1 MKIIVTGAGGRMG
14 AELRNL
20 LGDALVCGVDP
31 VGEVKN
37 INDYAGEADGIID
50 FSFHG
55 AIPEIADYAVAK
67 GLPLVVCTTGHTPEE
82 LTKIN
87 EAAKS
92 VPVFFSA
99 NMSIGIAVLCRL
111 AKEAVKFFPEADIE
125 IIEKHH
131 NRKLDAPSGTALMLA
146 KEIAEVREDARFVYG
161 RVGHAKREQG
171 EIGIHAVRMGNIVGD
186 HEIIVGTDT
195 QRITL
200 KHEAVTRAIFAE
212 GALSAMQFILGKD
225 AGLYDMKDMI
235 K

>member
-1 MKIIVTGAGGRMG
+1 MKIIVTGAAGRMG
-14 AELRNL
+14 AELKAL
-20 LGDALVCGVDP
+20 LGDDLVCGVDP
-31 VGEVKN
+31 AGEVKN
-37 INDYAGEADGIID
+37 INDYAGDADGIID

-55 AIPEIADYAVAK
+55 AIPEIADYAVK
-67 GLPLVVCTTGHTPEE
+67 RGLPLVVCTTGHTPEE
-82 LTKIN
+82 LAKIN

-99 NMSIGIAVLCRL
+99 NMCIGIAVLCRL
-111 AKEAVKFFPEADIE
+111 AKEAVKYFPDADIE

-146 KEIAEVREDARFVYG
+146 KEIASVREDAKFVYG
-161 RVGHAKREQG
+161 RVGQAKREQG

-212 GALSAMQFILGKD
+212 GAVTAMQFLQGRE

>member
-20 LGDALVCGVDP
+20 LGEELVCGVDP

-55 AIPEIADYAVAK
+55 AIPDIADYAVK
-67 GLPLVVCTTGHTPEE
+67 RGLPLVVCTTGHTPDE
-82 LTKIN
+82 LAKIN

-99 NMSIGIAVLCRL
+99 NMCIGIAVLCRL
-111 AKEAVKFFPEADIE
+111 AKEAVKFFPDADIE

-146 KEIAEVREDARFVYG
+146 KEIASVREDAKFVYG
-161 RVGHAKREQG
+161 RVGQSRREQG

-212 GALSAMQFILGKD
+212 GALSAMQFLQGKG

>member
-1 MKIIVTGAGGRMG
+1 MKVIVTGALGRMG
-14 AELRNL
+14 AELRAL
-20 LGDALVCGVDP
+20 LGDDIACAVD
-31 VGEVKN
+31 VKGETKN
-37 INDYAGEADGIID
+37 IAECHTPADGIID

-55 AIPEIADYAVAK
+55 AIGEIADYAVEK
-67 GLPLVVCTTGHTPEE
+67 GLPLVVATTGHTPEE
-82 LTKIN
+82 LAKIN

-99 NMSIGIAVLCRL
+99 NMSVGIAVLCAL
-111 AKEAVKFFPEADIE
+111 ARQAVQFFPGADIE

-146 KEIAEVREDARFVYG
+146 KEIAAEREGSEFVYG
-161 RVGHAKREQG
+161 RVGHQPRNPG

-186 HEIIVGTDT
+186 HEVIIGTDT

-200 KHEAVTRAIFAE
+200 RHEAVSRSIFAE
-212 GALSAMQFILGKD
+212 GALAALEFIAGKEP
-225 AGLYDMKDMI
+225 GLYDMKDMV

>member
-1 MKIIVTGAGGRMG
+1 
-14 AELRNL
+14 
-20 LGDALVCGVDP
+20 
-31 VGEVKN
+31 
-37 INDYAGEADGIID
+37 
-50 FSFHG
+50 
-55 AIPEIADYAVAK
+55 
-67 GLPLVVCTTGHTPEE
+67 
-82 LTKIN
+82 
-87 EAAKS
+87 
-92 VPVFFSA
+92 
-99 NMSIGIAVLCRL
+99 
-111 AKEAVKFFPEADIE
+111 
-125 IIEKHH
+125 
-131 NRKLDAPSGTALMLA
+131 LA

>member
-1 MKIIVTGAGGRMG
+1 MKIIVTGAAGRMG
-14 AELRNL
+14 AELKAL
-20 LGDALVCGVDP
+20 LGDDLVCGVDP
-31 VGEVKN
+31 AGEVKN
-37 INDYAGEADGIID
+37 INDYGGDADGIID

-55 AIPEIADYAVAK
+55 AIPEIADYAVK
-67 GLPLVVCTTGHTPEE
+67 RGLPLVVCTTGHTPEE
-82 LTKIN
+82 LAKIN

-99 NMSIGIAVLCRL
+99 NMCIGIAVLCRL
-111 AKEAVKFFPEADIE
+111 AKEAVKFFPDADIE

-146 KEIAEVREDARFVYG
+146 KEIAEVREDAKFVYG
-161 RVGHAKREQG
+161 RVGQAKRESG

-186 HEIIVGTDT
+186 HEVIVGTDT

-212 GALSAMQFILGKD
+212 GAVTAMQFLQGRE